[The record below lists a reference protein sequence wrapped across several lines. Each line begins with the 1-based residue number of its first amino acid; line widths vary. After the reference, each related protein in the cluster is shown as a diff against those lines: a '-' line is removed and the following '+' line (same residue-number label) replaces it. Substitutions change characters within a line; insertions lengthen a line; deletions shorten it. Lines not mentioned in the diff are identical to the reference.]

1 MGIFNW
7 ALESDDPR
15 PLAIIITANPNYIL
29 KPVLKKWSDAL
40 YADVKARL
48 EARGYRVD
56 FNTGYQYNL
65 PDNTA
70 AVWVGHSGG
79 INRLQYAP
87 EHVRTLALETQDR
100 SKKFWSPELH
110 INDIAHYLLSEKDL
124 QALST
129 L

>member
-7 ALESDDPR
+7 ALEQDDVR

-29 KPVLKKWSDAL
+29 KPKLKVWSDAL

-65 PDNTA
+65 PDPNA

-87 EHVRTLALETQDR
+87 EHVKTLALQTQDR
-100 SKKFWSPELH
+100 SKTLWSPELH
-110 INDIAHYLLSEKDL
+110 IDDISHYLLSEQDMK
-124 QALST
+124 ALSA